1 MVFTQKEK
9 LNTQSVN
16 QTTNR
21 WRNFQENFKAMIGER
36 QFEVFGSLLELV
48 DDSDD
53 PVVAVVPREFQ
64 RDWLEEKHGQA
75 LKESFQQL
83 YPDKKALKINVAN
96 SENWEDNNS
105 ANDINDKQNVKRA
118 FPFARNTQLNPAY
131 TFDNFI
137 VGSTNEYAYSAA
149 WAVAED
155 PATYN
160 PLFIYGGVGL
170 GKTHLLQAVGHRVK
184 ELWSQAN
191 IKYVSAEKFTN
202 EIIQAIREGNKK
214 EFKYRYRTTDMFLV
228 DDIQFLAKTD
238 TAQEEF
244 FHTFNELYESG
255 KGIVLCSDCPPHE
268 IPRIEERLR
277 SRFEMGF
284 TVDVKPPDY
293 ETRAA
298 ILQKKA
304 SQSGIVVPDEVI
316 NIIAGN
322 VTSNIRILEGC
333 LNRLAGMASFSN
345 KEITAEMAQRELA
358 SYMKSCRQLQSEIVS
373 LSAIQEAV
381 AEHFS
386 ISVADLKS
394 KRRTK
399 AIAFP
404 RQIAMYMSRDLTD
417 SSFAEIGEAFGG
429 RDHSTVIHAENKI
442 KDEMEE
448 NNSRIA
454 LHMRQIEASLNS

>member
-1 MVFTQKEK
+1 VPFTQKNELDAQPK
-9 LNTQSVN
+9 K
-16 QTTNR
+16 QTGGR
-21 WRNFQENFKAMIGER
+21 WNKFQDRFKEAIGER
-36 QFEVFGSLLELV
+36 QFEVFGSLLTLV
-48 DDSDD
+48 DDSTD
-53 PVVAVVPREFQ
+53 VVEATVGREFQ
-64 RDWLEEKHGQA
+64 REWLEDKHGGA
-75 LKESFQQL
+75 LKDCFQEV
-83 YPDKKALKINVAN
+83 YPDKKALKINVQNENTWDN
-96 SENWEDNNS
+96 SNNE
-105 ANDINDKQNVKRA
+105 NDIKNNKKVKRA
-118 FPFARNTQLNPAY
+118 FPFARNTDLHPAY

-137 VGSTNEYAYSAA
+137 VGPTNEYAYSAA
-149 WAVAED
+149 CAIAED
-155 PATYN
+155 PTTYN

-170 GKTHLLQAVGHRVK
+170 GKTHLLQAVGARVK

-191 IKYVSAEKFTN
+191 VKYVSAEKFTN

-214 EFKYRYRTTDMFLV
+214 EFKYRYRSTDMFLV

-255 KGIVLCSDCPPHE
+255 KGIVLCSDRPPHE
-268 IPRIEERLR
+268 IPKIEERLR

-333 LNRLAGMASFSN
+333 LIRLVGMADFTQR
-345 KEITAEMAQRELA
+345 EITAEMAEEELS
-358 SYMKSCRQLQSEIVS
+358 SYIKSCRQMQTEIVT
-373 LSAIQEAV
+373 ATDIQEAV
-381 AEHFS
+381 SEHFS
-386 ISVADLKS
+386 INVSDLKS

-404 RQIAMYMSRDLTD
+404 RQIAMYMVRNMTD
-417 SSFAEIGEAFGG
+417 HSFAEIGEAFGG

-442 KDEMEE
+442 KKEMEAD
-448 NNSRIA
+448 NNRIN
-454 LHMRQIEASLNS
+454 LHLQQIENKLHE